1 MGQVH
6 SHLSEEERQIIQIEI
21 DNGTS
26 IRRIAGLIGRH
37 ASTVSREIVLLQCLL
52 GGFGSVFPQHPIEH
66 IHTPTPSWTG
76 SYTTPPSWKPANT
89 TCANTR
95 PSGSRPPKKKE
106 QERHRQR
113 PTSSTPVPAHNNT
126 RYSNLQIISH
136 CLVNQP
142 AMPRFDGIA
151 YFFGIQNVL

>member
-1 MGQVH
+1 MKGCRTLGQVH

-76 SYTTPPSWKPANT
+76 SYTTPPS
-89 TCANTR
+89 
-95 PSGSRPPKKKE
+95 
-106 QERHRQR
+106 
-113 PTSSTPVPAHNNT
+113 
-126 RYSNLQIISH
+126 
-136 CLVNQP
+136 
-142 AMPRFDGIA
+142 
-151 YFFGIQNVL
+151 

>member
-1 MGQVH
+1 MH

-95 PSGSRPPKKKE
+95 PSGSRPPKKK
-106 QERHRQR
+106 RTGRR
-113 PTSSTPVPAHNNT
+113 VLVIVATPDLPQGGSGDQKPPK
-126 RYSNLQIISH
+126 R
-136 CLVNQP
+136 
-142 AMPRFDGIA
+142 R
-151 YFFGIQNVL
+151 